1 MATVNKQA
9 IAAAFGR
16 AAAHYEQH
24 ADLQRQS
31 ADVLLAMLPQRKY
44 THVLD
49 AGCGPGWMSRHWRER
64 HAQVTALDL
73 SPPMLVQARQK
84 DAADHYLA
92 GDIES
97 LPLATATFDLAWSNL
112 AVQWCGNLSMA
123 LRELYRVVRPGGV
136 VAFTTLVQGSL
147 PELHQAWQA
156 VDERPHANRFLP
168 PDEIEQSLNAVHY
181 QHYIQPITLWFD
193 DALSAMRSLK
203 GIGATHL
210 HEGREPRILTRSQLQ
225 RLQLAWPQ
233 QQGRYPLTYHL
244 FLGVIARE

>member
-24 ADLQRQS
+24 AELQRQS

-44 THVLD
+44 PHVLD

-73 SPPMLVQARQK
+73 SPPMLAQARQK

-112 AVQWCGNLSMA
+112 AVQWCGNLSTA
-123 LRELYRVVRPGGV
+123 LRRAVSGGAPRRRGRVYHAGAGIVTRTASGVAGG
-136 VAFTTLVQGSL
+136 
-147 PELHQAWQA
+147 
-156 VDERPHANRFLP
+156 
-168 PDEIEQSLNAVHY
+168 
-181 QHYIQPITLWFD
+181 
-193 DALSAMRSLK
+193 
-203 GIGATHL
+203 
-210 HEGREPRILTRSQLQ
+210 GRAP
-225 RLQLAWPQ
+225 AC
-233 QQGRYPLTYHL
+233 
-244 FLGVIARE
+244 

>member
-31 ADVLLAMLPQRKY
+31 ADALLAMLPQRKY

-92 GDIES
+92 EI
-97 LPLATATFDLAWSNL
+97 SNP
-112 AVQWCGNLSMA
+112 AVSDCDVRSCMEQSRSA
-123 LRELYRVVRPGGV
+123 VVR
-136 VAFTTLVQGSL
+136 
-147 PELHQAWQA
+147 
-156 VDERPHANRFLP
+156 
-168 PDEIEQSLNAVHY
+168 
-181 QHYIQPITLWFD
+181 
-193 DALSAMRSLK
+193 
-203 GIGATHL
+203 
-210 HEGREPRILTRSQLQ
+210 
-225 RLQLAWPQ
+225 
-233 QQGRYPLTYHL
+233 
-244 FLGVIARE
+244 

>member
-97 LPLATATFDLAWSNL
+97 LPLATAPSILHGAISRYSGAVIYPRHSASYTGWCAPEAWSRL
-112 AVQWCGNLSMA
+112 PRWC
-123 LRELYRVVRPGGV
+123 RDR
-136 VAFTTLVQGSL
+136 
-147 PELHQAWQA
+147 
-156 VDERPHANRFLP
+156 
-168 PDEIEQSLNAVHY
+168 SLN
-181 QHYIQPITLWFD
+181 YIRRGRRWT
-193 DALSAMRSLK
+193 SARML
-203 GIGATHL
+203 
-210 HEGREPRILTRSQLQ
+210 
-225 RLQLAWPQ
+225 
-233 QQGRYPLTYHL
+233 
-244 FLGVIARE
+244 IAFYRQMKSNSR

>member
-31 ADVLLAMLPQRKY
+31 ADALLAMLPQRKY

-49 AGCGPGWMSRHWRER
+49 
-64 HAQVTALDL
+64 
-73 SPPMLVQARQK
+73 ARQK

-112 AVQWCGNLSMA
+112 AVQWCGNLSTA
-123 LRELYRVVRPGGV
+123 LRELYRVVRPKGV

-168 PDEIEQSLNAVHY
+168 PDEIEQSLNGVHY
-181 QHYIQPITLWFD
+181 QHHIQPITLWFD

-210 HEGREPRILTRSQLQ
+210 HEGRDPRILTRSQLQ

>member
-31 ADVLLAMLPQRKY
+31 ADALLAMLPQRKY
-44 THVLD
+44 TRVLD
-49 AGCGPGWMSRHWRER
+49 AGCGPGWMSRRWRER

-112 AVQWCGNLSMA
+112 AVQWCGNLSTA

-136 VAFTTLVQGSL
+136 VAFT
-147 PELHQAWQA
+147 
-156 VDERPHANRFLP
+156 
-168 PDEIEQSLNAVHY
+168 
-181 QHYIQPITLWFD
+181 TLWFD

-210 HEGREPRILTRSQLQ
+210 HEGRDPRILTRSQLQ

>member
-31 ADVLLAMLPQRKY
+31 ADALLAMLPQRKY
-44 THVLD
+44 TRVLD
-49 AGCGPGWMSRHWRER
+49 AGCGPGWMSRRWRER

-97 LPLATATFDLAWSNL
+97 LPSRLPR
-112 AVQWCGNLSMA
+112 WC
-123 LRELYRVVRPGGV
+123 R
-136 VAFTTLVQGSL
+136 
-147 PELHQAWQA
+147 
-156 VDERPHANRFLP
+156 D
-168 PDEIEQSLNAVHY
+168 
-181 QHYIQPITLWFD
+181 
-193 DALSAMRSLK
+193 
-203 GIGATHL
+203 
-210 HEGREPRILTRSQLQ
+210 
-225 RLQLAWPQ
+225 
-233 QQGRYPLTYHL
+233 RYPNCIRRGRRWTSVRML
-244 FLGVIARE
+244 IAFYRQMKSNSR

>member
-31 ADVLLAMLPQRKY
+31 ADALLAMLPQRKY

-97 LPLATATFDLAWSNL
+97 LPLA
-112 AVQWCGNLSMA
+112 
-123 LRELYRVVRPGGV
+123 
-136 VAFTTLVQGSL
+136 
-147 PELHQAWQA
+147 
-156 VDERPHANRFLP
+156 
-168 PDEIEQSLNAVHY
+168 
-181 QHYIQPITLWFD
+181 
-193 DALSAMRSLK
+193 
-203 GIGATHL
+203 
-210 HEGREPRILTRSQLQ
+210 
-225 RLQLAWPQ
+225 
-233 QQGRYPLTYHL
+233 
-244 FLGVIARE
+244 

>member
-16 AAAHYEQH
+16 AASQYEQH
-24 ADLQRQS
+24 AELQRQS
-31 ADVLLAMLPQRKY
+31 ADALLAMLPQRQY
-44 THVLD
+44 ARVLD
-49 AGCGPGWMSRHWRER
+49 AGCGPGWMSRRWRER
-64 HAQVTALDL
+64 SAQVTALDL
-73 SPPMLVQARQK
+73 SPLMLVQARQQ
-84 DAADHYLA
+84 DAAHHYLT

-97 LPLATATFDLAWSNL
+97 LPLANTTFDLAWSNL
-112 AVQWCGNLSMA
+112 AVQWCAELSTA
-123 LRELYRVVRPGGV
+123 LRELYRVVCPGGI
-136 VAFTTLVQGSL
+136 VAFTILAQGSL

-156 VDERPHANRFLP
+156 VDARPHANHFLP
-168 PDEIEQSLNAVHY
+168 PAEIERALKGFRHQYN
-181 QHYIQPITLWFD
+181 IQPITLWFD

-210 HEGREPRILTRSQLQ
+210 HEGRDQRVLTRSQLQ

-244 FLGVIARE
+244 FLGVITRE